1 MHPLVTA
8 LIQQQEA
15 EGLGNNA
22 FARRLGIDKGTW
34 SNVRRGI
41 EQPAGSV
48 FAAAFRTYPEVVR
61 KAAEVLEISINEDEE
76 TQHTAEALAS

>member
-76 TQHTAEALAS
+76 TQHATEALAS

>member
-22 FARRLGIDKGTW
+22 FARKLGIDKGTW
-34 SNVRRGI
+34 SNVRRGM
-41 EQPAGSV
+41 EQPAGAV
-48 FAAAFRTYPEVVR
+48 FSAAFRTYPEVVR
-61 KAAEVLEISINEDEE
+61 KAAEVLEMTTISDGE
-76 TQHTAEALAS
+76 TQRTAEALAS